1 MPAPP
6 ATTFML
12 GRQRVDLYD
21 KGHGP
26 AVLLLHELPGL
37 SRATLNL
44 VDRLVADG
52 YHVYYPRLFGDYGET
67 QTGPALPLSVCRN
80 GEFHCLSKDVP
91 AAPLIKFIRESVFPK
106 MRSDGAT
113 QTVVIGMCL
122 TGSVGVALLNDDLV
136 RGAVMSQPAL
146 PFALGRSRLAAL
158 GLTDDEIKDAKASH
172 KPILAFRFTNDCIS
186 PPERMEHFEHV
197 FGPQMTVM
205 QIDSSPCNAAGV
217 PGNSHAV
224 LTLSHHPSEPHY
236 PTNDAMTA
244 LEEFLNRTLRSTH

>member
-1 MPAPP
+1 MPAPTG
-6 ATTFML
+6 TTYML
-12 GRQRVDLYD
+12 GRQRVDLHD

-52 YHVYYPRLFGDYGET
+52 YHVYYPRLFGDYGE
-67 QTGPALPLSVCRN
+67 
-80 GEFHCLSKDVP
+80 
-91 AAPLIKFIRESVFPK
+91 
-106 MRSDGAT
+106 
-113 QTVVIGMCL
+113 
-122 TGSVGVALLNDDLV
+122 
-136 RGAVMSQPAL
+136 
-146 PFALGRSRLAAL
+146 
-158 GLTDDEIKDAKASH
+158 IKDAISSH
-172 KPILAFRFTNDCIS
+172 KPILAFRFTHDCVS

-236 PTNDAMTA
+236 PTNDAIAA